1 MTAPTKPSVFRI
13 PPPVTALLGSAP
25 PSPSSPHSSLA
36 PSEAQGGS
44 PTSAAIAVTSPSVQA
59 SEGSVQSSAQPNS
72 TFRSRRAS
80 SLSDLKDLPKT
91 TFPTQATGPRS
102 TYRIPSVMFHGSVLT
117 TSTDSDLPGDSRQP
131 RIFPV
136 AGGHVV
142 QSQFVPAGLE
152 FHSSPAGS
160 IHLSASVPSPSF
172 VLNPTWSAAIAPPS
186 RSRVSSLSSR
196 FVPQLSRSVR
206 PSFAG
211 PSFGIPRTL
220 QGSQYALPL
229 DGEYAP
235 GRRPLA
241 GGKTRSASLFAA
253 LVDTAG
259 PSYRGSVYTL
269 GADFDFAAVVDPVTG
284 VPYAHFFSSS
294 TDDPASLPAAGPSNT
309 FSYAARASVTGGAAA
324 AYSRRLTFPG
334 SPTMRASRANLIGP
348 PPRATAPA
356 PDVLRHVPSRS
367 IRSSVI
373 NQLYVHYTMFVVL
386 IASAN
391 KMGLSAEIRY
401 YTLFLYL
408 NASLYVMQ
416 VSRIA
421 QFLHE
426 KSIVPFYLS
435 LVPFGILC
443 VIAREAHMLVTA
455 LWYVSF
461 LIVYLQMGRPNMQK
475 HLLGYSLAFLATY
488 VSCVAFMGW
497 FYRDNCQEF
506 FCGQGL
512 RDPITW
518 SHEIVWIVACVVVV
532 ECFLTLE
539 RFIKHNALTL
549 LERENYV
556 QNLLQTNAELKREL
570 KRMKMDKAG
579 AADLDAP
586 LTKVLQILKDIRD
599 SGETDAETNAS
610 LDVILKVLT
619 SGDLFAVDLK
629 DKPNDAEVADFLNNL
644 MQKGGGAIA
653 EPAPANATASV
664 DAGAGAGP
672 SSAGSGPV
680 ALGKS
685 PGDGT
690 ATTDASGSAQA
701 TGIKA
706 PPSLA
711 VSGGAATTTATS
723 VGALANA
730 SCGAGPGPGPTPVEI
745 RSYVP
750 KEILAMAPDQ
760 MAAIEACLD
769 LLETPDF
776 DVISLNEATRGHPVY
791 FTGLRVFERHNLI
804 SKLNLDVRVLQNFLL
819 SVEAGYLATN
829 PYHNAL
835 HAADVT
841 ASMNYYLTRARL
853 QPAIPTDEVFAALTA
868 ALIHDLGHPGFNNQF
883 LINISD
889 RLALQYNDQAV
900 LEHYHCSLAFAIMQS
915 SPSFDLMAGFT
926 HDQCKA
932 IRDMTV
938 NLVLATD
945 MGVHFE
951 FVAKFKNK
959 ATAAPAAGS
968 AVNANAAS
976 PIAASLGFDLDK
988 RVERKLVLSVA
999 IKCADIN
1006 NPSKPLHL
1014 CTQWT
1019 ALIMEEFFLQ
1029 GDEERRRGME
1039 VSVLMDRYNTDIP
1052 KCQVGFIDFVVA
1064 PLFDAWALFMQEDV
1078 KPLKN
1083 NIQNNKAYWK
1093 AKLEAAAAA
1102 AALPPPVPSV
1112 AVPST
1117 TAAAP
1122 AVPPTRS
1129 SSAVA
1134 STTQLA
1140 RPVAPAPATTLSPN
1154 NDDQQQPPSQQQE
1167 PQRS

>member
-1 MTAPTKPSVFRI
+1 
-13 PPPVTALLGSAP
+13 
-25 PSPSSPHSSLA
+25 
-36 PSEAQGGS
+36 
-44 PTSAAIAVTSPSVQA
+44 
-59 SEGSVQSSAQPNS
+59 
-72 TFRSRRAS
+72 
-80 SLSDLKDLPKT
+80 
-91 TFPTQATGPRS
+91 
-102 TYRIPSVMFHGSVLT
+102 
-117 TSTDSDLPGDSRQP
+117 
-131 RIFPV
+131 
-136 AGGHVV
+136 
-142 QSQFVPAGLE
+142 
-152 FHSSPAGS
+152 
-160 IHLSASVPSPSF
+160 
-172 VLNPTWSAAIAPPS
+172 
-186 RSRVSSLSSR
+186 
-196 FVPQLSRSVR
+196 
-206 PSFAG
+206 
-211 PSFGIPRTL
+211 
-220 QGSQYALPL
+220 
-229 DGEYAP
+229 
-235 GRRPLA
+235 
-241 GGKTRSASLFAA
+241 
-253 LVDTAG
+253 
-259 PSYRGSVYTL
+259 
-269 GADFDFAAVVDPVTG
+269 
-284 VPYAHFFSSS
+284 
-294 TDDPASLPAAGPSNT
+294 
-309 FSYAARASVTGGAAA
+309 
-324 AYSRRLTFPG
+324 
-334 SPTMRASRANLIGP
+334 MRASRANLIGP

-475 HLLGYSLAFLATY
+475 HLIGYSLAFLATY

-653 EPAPANATASV
+653 EPAPANAMASV
-664 DAGAGAGP
+664 DAGAGA
-672 SSAGSGPV
+672 SSAGTGPAV
-680 ALGKS
+680 ASK
-685 PGDGT
+685 PAGDGT
-690 ATTDASGSAQA
+690 AAGTAIDASGAAQA

-711 VSGGAATTTATS
+711 VSGGAATTTAAS

-730 SCGAGPGPGPTPVEI
+730 SCSGAGPGPTPIEI
-745 RSYVP
+745 QSYVP
-750 KEILAMAPDQ
+750 EEILAMAPDQ
-760 MAAIEACLD
+760 IAAIEACLD

-776 DVISLNEATRGHPVY
+776 DVISLNEATGGHPVY

-900 LEHYHCSLAFAIMQS
+900 LEHFHCSLAFAIMQS

-959 ATAAPAAGS
+959 ATAAPAAGT
-968 AVNANAAS
+968 AVNANVAS

-1064 PLFDAWALFMQEDV
+1064 PLFDAWALFMQEDI

-1117 TAAAP
+1117 TAAMPP
-1122 AVPPTRS
+1122 ARS
-1129 SSAVA
+1129 NSAVVGSA
-1134 STTQLA
+1134 TQLT
-1140 RPVAPAPATTLSPN
+1140 RPAAPAPANTLSPN
-1154 NDDQQQPPSQQQE
+1154 IDDQQPPAQQQQQQQQE